1 MNPDTLIGAL
11 HGAFGQWADRP
22 ALTWAGRHTTYAELG
37 AAVRRTAAAYR
48 ALGIGPGDRVVC
60 CVSNRPELFTA
71 LGAAWGAGAVH
82 VCADHQLT
90 GPELSRVMDLTGAAA
105 LVWEP
110 PADAPD
116 PFFALRTVRARHPGL
131 RVLLVGGLPAPEGCL
146 AFDGLSAP
154 PRSGPAGPAGPAAE
168 DPALV
173 FISSGTTGA
182 PKATLGYHGNLAQ
195 RWRRLAGWLRFGEQD
210 VHLAHLPLSHGFGM
224 MMAMGALLSG
234 GRLVLLDPFTAAE
247 ALRLVR
253 AEGVTVLNGAP
264 AHFTLVLSRLEARG
278 GDVDTLRLAVGT
290 AAAFPLELVRGIWDR
305 LGAEFMYMY
314 GSSEG
319 VGVATTDRD
328 DIARGSVGRPAPG
341 AVRVVDAEGRPL
353 PAGAVGE
360 LAFSRRVYPVR
371 YWGAAA
377 PDEEEWYRSGDLG
390 RLDEA
395 GRLYVHGRLKHQI
408 DRGGLKVDP
417 LEVESALLRLPS
429 VADAA
434 VIGVPNPVLGE
445 TVCACVVPAPGRA
458 PELEAVRAALA
469 GELAPYK
476 LPQALCLLDA
486 IPRTRIGKVD
496 LPALR
501 AAAAAGPALAGA
513 G

>member
-1 MNPDTLIGAL
+1 MDPETLIGAL
-11 HGAFGQWADRP
+11 QGACGQWADRP

-48 ALGIGPGDRVVC
+48 AIGIGRGDRVVC
-60 CVSNRPELFTA
+60 CVSNRPELFVA

-90 GPELSRVMDLTGAAA
+90 GPELSRVVELTGAAA

-116 PFFALRTVRARHPGL
+116 PFFALRAVRARSPGL
-131 RVLLVGGLPAPEGCL
+131 RVLLVGDHAAPEGCQ
-146 AFDGLSAP
+146 AFGEMSAP
-154 PRSGPAGPAGPAAE
+154 PRPGPAGPAAE
-168 DPALV
+168 DPALIFV
-173 FISSGTTGA
+173 SSGTTGA

-195 RWRRLAGWLRFGEQD
+195 RWRRLAGWLRFGEND

-224 MMAMGALLSG
+224 MMAIGALLSG
-234 GRLVLLDPFTAAE
+234 GRLVLLDPFTAGE
-247 ALRLVR
+247 ALRLIR

-264 AHFTLVLSRLEARG
+264 AHFTLVLSRLEAEG
-278 GDVDTLRLAVGT
+278 GGVETLRLAVGT
-290 AAAFPLELVRGIWDR
+290 AAAFPPRLVRGIWER

-319 VGVATTDRD
+319 VGVATTDRG

-341 AVRVVDAEGRPL
+341 AVRVVDAQRRPL
-353 PAGAVGE
+353 PAGEVGE

-377 PDEEEWYRSGDLG
+377 PDEEEWYYSGDLG
-390 RLDEA
+390 RLDQE
-395 GRLYVHGRLKHQI
+395 GRLYVLGRLKHQI

-417 LEVESALLRLPS
+417 VEVEAALLRLPC

-434 VIGVPNPVLGE
+434 VVGVPDPVLGE

-458 PELEAVRAALA
+458 PELQEVRAALA

-476 LPQALCLLDA
+476 LPQSLCLLERV
-486 IPRTRIGKVD
+486 PRTRIGKVD
-496 LPALR
+496 LAALR
-501 AAAAAGPALAGA
+501 AAAATGPALAAA